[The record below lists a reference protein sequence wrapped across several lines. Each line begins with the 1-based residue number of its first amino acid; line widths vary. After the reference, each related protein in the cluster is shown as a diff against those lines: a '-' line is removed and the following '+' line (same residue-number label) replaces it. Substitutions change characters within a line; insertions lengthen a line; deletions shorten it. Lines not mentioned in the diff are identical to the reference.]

1 MKILA
6 LEASTLMGGVAVVDD
21 EGVICEL
28 TLSVAETHSAQLM
41 PAVDYALKMADLKPD
56 ELDAFAVAL
65 GPGSFTG
72 LRIGLATVK
81 GLAVAASKPLIG
93 IPTLEAMAHAFPYCP
108 HMILPMIDARMKE
121 VYAAFFE
128 ARDGIVLRRSDD
140 MVLSVSDLLND
151 TKAETLFFGTGAKK
165 YRDEIVAIMGD
176 LARFATP
183 EISGAR
189 ASTVG
194 FLAIEKLKRGEN
206 ADIDS
211 IEPIYIRESQAIE
224 KLKMSKP
231 AND

>member
-6 LEASTLMGGVAVVDD
+6 IETSTLMGGVAVVEDAD
-21 EGVICEL
+21 VICEL

-41 PAVDYALKMADLKPD
+41 PAVDYMLKTAGCKPA

-72 LRIGLATVK
+72 LRIGLSTVK
-81 GLAVAASKPLIG
+81 GLAVATSKPVVG

-108 HMILPMIDARMKE
+108 RLTCPMLDARMKE

-128 ARDGIVLRRSDD
+128 AGDGTVSRRSDD
-140 MVLSVSDLLND
+140 LVLGVSDLLND
-151 TKAETLFFGTGAKK
+151 AREETLFFGTGAKR
-165 YRDEIVAIMGD
+165 YREQIVEIMGD
-176 LARFATP
+176 LARFASP

-194 FLAIEKLKRGEN
+194 FLALEKLRRGEV

-224 KLKMSKP
+224 KLKKSKP
-231 AND
+231 ASE

>member
-41 PAVDYALKMADLKPD
+41 PAVDYALKIAGLKPGA
-56 ELDAFAVAL
+56 LDAFAVAL

-72 LRIGLATVK
+72 LRIGLSTVK
-81 GLAVAASKPLIG
+81 GLAVATSKPLVG

-108 HMILPMIDARMKE
+108 RLICPMLDARMKE

-128 ARDGIVLRRSDD
+128 AGDGTVLRRSDD
-140 MVLSVSDLLND
+140 LVLGVSDLLND
-151 TKAETLFFGTGAKK
+151 AKEETLFFGTGAKR
-165 YRDEIVAIMGD
+165 YREQIVEIMGG
-176 LARFATP
+176 LARFASP

-194 FLAIEKLKRGEN
+194 FLAVEKLKRGES

-211 IEPIYIRESQAIE
+211 IKPIYIRESQAIE
-224 KLKMSKP
+224 KLKKNKP
-231 AND
+231 TGE

>member
-41 PAVDYALKMADLKPD
+41 PAVDYALRMAGLKPG

-72 LRIGLATVK
+72 LRIGLSTVK
-81 GLAVAASKPLIG
+81 GLAVAASKPLVG

-108 HMILPMIDARMKE
+108 RLICPMLDARMKE

-128 ARDGIVLRRSDD
+128 ARDGSVSRRSDD
-140 MVLSVSDLLND
+140 LVLGVSDLLND
-151 TKAETLFFGTGAKK
+151 AKEETLFFGTGAKR
-165 YRDEIVAIMGD
+165 YREQIVEIMGD
-176 LARFATP
+176 LARFASP

-194 FLAIEKLKRGEN
+194 FLAVEKLRRGESS
-206 ADIDS
+206 DIDS

-224 KLKMSKP
+224 KLKKSRP
-231 AND
+231 TSG

>member
-41 PAVDYALKMADLKPD
+41 PAVDYALRMAGLKLG

-72 LRIGLATVK
+72 LRIGLSTVK
-81 GLAVAASKPLIG
+81 GLAVAASKPLVG

-108 HMILPMIDARMKE
+108 RLICPMLDARMKE

-128 ARDGIVLRRSDD
+128 ARDGSVSRRSDD
-140 MVLSVSDLLND
+140 LVLGVSDLLND
-151 TKAETLFFGTGAKK
+151 AKEETLFFGTGAKR
-165 YRDEIVAIMGD
+165 YREQIVEIMGD
-176 LARFATP
+176 LARFASP

-194 FLAIEKLKRGEN
+194 FLAVEKLRRGESS
-206 ADIDS
+206 DIDS

-224 KLKMSKP
+224 KLKKSRP
-231 AND
+231 TSG